1 MGLQNQLSDIST
13 ESIPI
18 LMITL
23 FANSLNYLRSLIYTF
38 LQFLGISSSRFTP
51 HQIDD
56 SFCEAVG
63 SGLTGVIFL
72 ADQLNLNRLLS
83 YHHQQQN
90 DEKTGA
96 DSSTCVVCLNRL
108 GDGDRVRK
116 LACRHVFHTECLD
129 GWFNTLNFNC
139 PLCRSTS
146 VSGERVVRARRR
158 VAGDLLAW
166 FSLN

>member
-1 MGLQNQLSDIST
+1 MGLQNQLNDIST

-18 LMITL
+18 LMVTL
-23 FANSLNYLRSLIYTF
+23 FANCVNYLRSLIFSF
-38 LQFLGISSSRFTP
+38 LHFVGFSSSRFPTD
-51 HQIDD
+51 QIDD

-72 ADQLNLNRLLS
+72 AEQLNLNRLLS
-83 YHHQQQN
+83 YRHQQRG
-90 DEKTGA
+90 DGTTGA
-96 DSSTCVVCLNRL
+96 GSNTCVVCLHRL

-129 GWFNTLNFNC
+129 GWFNTLNLNC
-139 PLCRSTS
+139 PLCRSTF

-166 FSLN
+166 FSLS

>member
-1 MGLQNQLSDIST
+1 MGLQNQLNDIST

-18 LMITL
+18 LMVTL

-38 LQFLGISSSRFTP
+38 FHFFNFSSSLFTP
-51 HQIDD
+51 HQIDG
-56 SFCEAVG
+56 SFCEPAA
-63 SGLTGVIFL
+63 SGLTGLVFL
-72 ADQLNLNRLLS
+72 AEQLNLNRLLS
-83 YHHQQQN
+83 Y
-90 DEKTGA
+90 EKTG
-96 DSSTCVVCLNRL
+96 DGSSTCVVCLNRL
-108 GDGDRVRK
+108 GDGEQVRK

-139 PLCRSTS
+139 PLCRSNL
-146 VSGERVVRARRR
+146 VSSERVVRARRR